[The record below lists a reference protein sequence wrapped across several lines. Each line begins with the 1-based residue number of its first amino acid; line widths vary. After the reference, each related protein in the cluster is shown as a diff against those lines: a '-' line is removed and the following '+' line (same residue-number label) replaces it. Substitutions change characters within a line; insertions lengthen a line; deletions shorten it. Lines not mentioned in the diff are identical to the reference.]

1 MEYSRLQKLGRWLRK
16 PRPKVR
22 RAVLAGASAAGV
34 AWRGVL
40 AHGTALAGLVAL
52 SVGAGQ
58 VYGPAGW
65 ITAGALLLLDRAVDD
80 HRAARKDGGG

>member
-1 MEYSRLQKLGRWLRK
+1 ML
-16 PRPKVR
+16 R
-22 RAVLAGASAAGV
+22 RAALAAAGPAGLLWGAV
-34 AWRGVL
+34 TK
-40 AHGTALAGLVAL
+40 HGTAVVGVAAL